1 MGHMKTSIWG
11 AIAALAIAAA
21 GAGCALQPRV
31 ALAQGAPAA
40 QAAQAAQAA
49 PQLVILD
56 TDIGDDID
64 DAFAVALALH
74 SPEFKL
80 LGITTEYGDTE
91 LRARL
96 LDRYLSAV
104 GRNDI
109 PVAAG
114 VPTQHANIFTQAA
127 YAQQAPPRRHPDA
140 VTFLLAQIHAHPGR
154 ITLICIGPL
163 VNVQAAIERN
173 PAAFR
178 QLKRV
183 VMMGASVSE
192 GYRDAANSS
201 PQPPSAEWNIRCDP
215 AGFRALLASG
225 VPLFVMP
232 LDSTQIPLPQPQ
244 MATLFAH
251 GSRLTDQL
259 TLLYHQ
265 WSGVGDWRTPTL
277 FDPVAV
283 TYAFRPE
290 LCPTQPMRLT
300 VDDQGFTRPQAG
312 SPNANVCLHSDAQ
325 RFLHLLTD
333 RITADTAP

>member
-1 MGHMKTSIWG
+1 MV
-11 AIAALAIAAA
+11 ALAILAA
-21 GAGCALQPRV
+21 GAGCAAR
-31 ALAQGAPAA
+31 PAA
-40 QAAQAAQAA
+40 AAAQAAQAA

-64 DAFAVALALH
+64 DAFALALALR
-74 SPEFKL
+74 SPQLKL

-96 LDRYLSAV
+96 VDRYLSAV
-104 GRNDI
+104 GRNGI
-109 PVAAG
+109 PIAEG
-114 VPTQHANIFTQAA
+114 VPTQHTNIFTQAA
-127 YAQQAPPRRHPDA
+127 YARQAPLRRYPDA
-140 VTFLLAQIHAHPGR
+140 VSFLLAQIHAHPGQ

-163 VNVQAAIERN
+163 VNVQAAIARN

-178 QLKRV
+178 KLKRV
-183 VMMGASVSE
+183 VMMGGSIYQ
-192 GYRDAANSS
+192 GYRDPANPAS

-215 AGFRALLASG
+215 AGFRALLGSG

-244 MATLFAH
+244 MAALFAH
-251 GSRLTDQL
+251 GSPLTDQL

-265 WSGVGDWRTPTL
+265 WSGTGDWRTPTL
-277 FDPVAV
+277 YDPVAV

-300 VDDQGFTRPQAG
+300 VDDRGFTRPQAG
-312 SPNANVCLHSDAQ
+312 APNANVCLHSDEQ
-325 RFLHLLTD
+325 KFLHLLTD
-333 RITADTAP
+333 RITAEATP

>member
-1 MGHMKTSIWG
+1 MV
-11 AIAALAIAAA
+11 ALAILAA
-21 GAGCALQPRV
+21 GAGCAAR
-31 ALAQGAPAA
+31 PAA
-40 QAAQAAQAA
+40 AAAQAAQAA

-64 DAFAVALALH
+64 DAFALALALR
-74 SPEFKL
+74 SPQLKL

-96 LDRYLSAV
+96 VDRYLSAV
-104 GRNDI
+104 RRNGI
-109 PVAAG
+109 PIAEG
-114 VPTQHANIFTQAA
+114 VPTQHTNIFTQAA
-127 YAQQAPPRRHPDA
+127 YARQAPLRRYPDA
-140 VTFLLAQIHAHPGR
+140 VSFLLAQIHAHPGQ

-163 VNVQAAIERN
+163 VNVQAAIARN

-178 QLKRV
+178 KLKRV
-183 VMMGASVSE
+183 VMMGGSIYQ
-192 GYRDAANSS
+192 GYRDPANPAS

-215 AGFRALLASG
+215 AGFRALLGSG

-244 MATLFAH
+244 MAALFAH
-251 GSRLTDQL
+251 GSPLADQL

-265 WSGVGDWRTPTL
+265 WSGTGDWRTPTL
-277 FDPVAV
+277 YDPVAV

-300 VDDQGFTRPQAG
+300 VDDRGFTRPQAG
-312 SPNANVCLHSDAQ
+312 APNANVCLHSDEQ
-325 RFLHLLTD
+325 KFLHLLTD
-333 RITADTAP
+333 RITAEATP